1 MVFFFCCPPF
11 FFFFCRLC
19 LEFPSFYS
27 LEWLVQFVPTLT
39 MKSFISVKTVVTR
52 GAQSPMMSLQRKD
65 FGAVLIKVKLKP
77 VSTWSALELEVSE
90 FLLYLQPPKNISS
103 ALPIDIVKFLVWKD
117 VNGRTV
123 VHKPHCKF
131 LGVKGKTQCDC
142 PTRLARGTVD
152 SVIGKLRSIFSSHD
166 RVGDWNA
173 ALGFGNP
180 AASKDV
186 KDYFSSN
193 ISKTSASV
201 SSGFPNTR
209 KHHRTRSGL
218 RPRAFIVFE
227 CLETPMKHDARVF

>member
-166 RVGDWNA
+166 RVQ
-173 ALGFGNP
+173 LSVSVILPQVRTLRIIFQVIFQKQVRVFHRGFQTLENIIGQDR
-180 AASKDV
+180 AYGLV
-186 KDYFSSN
+186 LLLFSSVW
-193 ISKTSASV
+193 K
-201 SSGFPNTR
+201 
-209 KHHRTRSGL
+209 
-218 RPRAFIVFE
+218 PR
-227 CLETPMKHDARVF
+227 